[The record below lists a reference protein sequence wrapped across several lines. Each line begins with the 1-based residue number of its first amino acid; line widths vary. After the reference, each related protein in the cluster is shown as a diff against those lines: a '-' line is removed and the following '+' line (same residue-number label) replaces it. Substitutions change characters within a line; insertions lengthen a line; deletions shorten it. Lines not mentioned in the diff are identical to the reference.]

1 MTVELIRYSQDV
13 DINDPSKATSFLVL
27 RTKEGREFRVRVTDE
42 TIRDLV
48 LELDQAKPSVPPTM
62 VVDETRKEPGED
74 EPYYQ
79 DDGPQRDV
87 PESGVLEDGV
97 PSL

>member
-1 MTVELIRYSQDV
+1 MTVELVRYSQDV

-27 RTKEGREFRVRVTDE
+27 RTKEGREFRIRVGDE

-48 LELDQAKPSVPPTM
+48 IELDQSKAPVPPTM
-62 VVDETRKEPGED
+62 VVDETKARQIED

-79 DDGPQRDV
+79 DDEPQ
-87 PESGVLEDGV
+87 ESTETNLLEDGV